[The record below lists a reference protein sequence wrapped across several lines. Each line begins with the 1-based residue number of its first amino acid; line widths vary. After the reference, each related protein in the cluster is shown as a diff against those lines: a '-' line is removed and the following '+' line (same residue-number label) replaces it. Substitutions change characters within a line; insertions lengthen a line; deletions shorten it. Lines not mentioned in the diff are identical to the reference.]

1 MLLVESVFTLL
12 QNSTNV
18 TMVKKV
24 EAMIKC
30 YCFKMHVYYSEQYM
44 TANVH
49 HLLHLPHVVAKFGPL
64 FVYSCFPFEST
75 IN

>member
-12 QNSTNV
+12 QNSISV
-18 TMVKKV
+18 TMVKKA
-24 EAMIKC
+24 EAIIKR
-30 YCFKMHVYYSEQYM
+30 YCFKMHVYYTEQCM

-64 FVYSCFPFEST
+64 SVFHLRV
-75 IN
+75 